1 MFEQELENFDI
12 TDRPFPM
19 AKQLNIA
26 RCKKEKFQHC
36 VERSNKVQE
45 EVEEDKLIRLLMHF
59 NSIQHLNSARSKSKS

>member
-1 MFEQELENFDI
+1 
-12 TDRPFPM
+12 M

-36 VERSNKVQE
+36 VARSNKVQE